1 MINNFQIGAKF
12 IMKSL
17 REELEWLRDKYSIV
31 GVKGGTE
38 IEAMTFD
45 DIYTMR
51 SVSDGILPMTVKIG
65 GAEARND
72 IDYMMSIGVDTIL
85 APMIESPYA
94 LRNFVRT
101 METMDK
107 DHTCRMAVNIET
119 IFAYNNLTAIFAM
132 SEFEH
137 VHSVTVGR
145 TDLSGSLGMNV
156 DSDRV
161 TEITAD
167 IIRRAKQYD
176 KMTSVGGK
184 IMPDNAELVKTGTKP
199 NTINTRH
206 IIIDTSADN
215 ITESV
220 YYALLWERDFYLH
233 LRNLYPLRAE
243 FYSLRMM
250 SIENRINY
258 VDYHHSP
265 VNTPDKQIVWDVL
278 P

>member
-1 MINNFQIGAKF
+1 MINNYQLGAKF
-12 IMKSL
+12 VMKTL
-17 REELEWLRDKYSIV
+17 REELQWLKDKYSII

-38 IEAMTFD
+38 IEAMSFD

-51 SVSDGILPMTVKIG
+51 NVSDGILPMTVKIG

-101 METMDK
+101 MNAMDK

-132 SEFEH
+132 GEFEQIY
-137 VHSVTVGR
+137 SVTVGR

-167 IIRRAKQYD
+167 IVRKAKQYD

-184 IMPDNAELVKTGTKP
+184 IMPDNANLVKTGTKP

-206 IIIDTSADN
+206 IIIDTQAEN

-220 YYALLWERDFYLH
+220 YYALMWERDFYLH

-243 FYSLRMM
+243 FYNLRMM

-265 VNTPDKQIVWDVL
+265 VNTPDKKIIWDVL
-278 P
+278 S

>member
-1 MINNFQIGAKF
+1 
-12 IMKSL
+12 MKSL
-17 REELEWLRDKYSIV
+17 REKLQWLRDKYSVI

-101 METMDK
+101 MNAADK
-107 DHTCRMAVNIET
+107 ERCCRIAVNIET

-132 SEFEH
+132 GEFEQ
-137 VHSVTVGR
+137 VYSVTVGR

-167 IIRRAKQYD
+167 IVRKAKQYD

-184 IMPDNAELVKTGTKP
+184 IMPDNAELVRTGARP
-199 NTINTRH
+199 AAINTRH
-206 IIIDTSADN
+206 IIIDASAAN

-220 YYALLWERDFYLH
+220 YYALLWERDFYLR
-233 LRNLYPLRAE
+233 LRDLYPLRAE
-243 FYSLRMM
+243 FYSLRIM
-250 SIENRINY
+250 SVENRINY
-258 VDYHHSP
+258 AGYQHRP
-265 VNTPDKQIVWDVL
+265 VNTPEKQIAWEVL

>member
-1 MINNFQIGAKF
+1 
-12 IMKSL
+12 MKTL
-17 REELEWLRDKYSIV
+17 RKELQWLKDKYSIV

-38 IEAMTFD
+38 IEAMSFD
-45 DIYTMR
+45 DIDVLR
-51 SVSDGILPMTVKIG
+51 AVSDGILPMTVKIG

-94 LRNFVRT
+94 LRNFVKT
-101 METMDK
+101 MEAMDK
-107 DHTCRMAVNIET
+107 QHICRMAVNIET

-132 SEFEH
+132 SEFEQIS
-137 VHSVTVGR
+137 SVTVGR

-167 IIRRAKQYD
+167 IVRKAKSLD

-184 IMPDNAELVKTGTKP
+184 IMPDNAELVKNGAKP
-199 NTINTRH
+199 TTINTRH
-206 IIIDTSADN
+206 IIIDTQAEN

-220 YYALLWERDFYLH
+220 YYALMWERDFYLH
-233 LRNLYPLRAE
+233 LRNLYPLRQE
-243 FYSLRMM
+243 FYNLRMM

-265 VNTPDKQIVWDVL
+265 VNTPDKKIVWDVL
-278 P
+278 S